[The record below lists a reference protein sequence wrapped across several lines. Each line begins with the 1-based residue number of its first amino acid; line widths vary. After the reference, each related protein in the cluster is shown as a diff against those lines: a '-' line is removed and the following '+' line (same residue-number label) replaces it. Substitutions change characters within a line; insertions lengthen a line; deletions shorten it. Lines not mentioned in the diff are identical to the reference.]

1 MTYCYSR
8 HCLFTKTA
16 ESYSFAGFLIN
27 FFLEQFLVRCVTIV
41 QIMAI
46 NAVFQSMT
54 YFLLSPFLVC
64 SEMWSSS
71 LLFHSTNSTAEDAH
85 VDYE

>member
-8 HCLFTKTA
+8 HCLFTETS

-27 FFLEQFLVRCVTIV
+27 FFLEHFLVRCVTIV

-46 NAVFQSMT
+46 NVVFQSMT
-54 YFLLSPFLVC
+54 CFFLSPFLVC
-64 SEMWSSS
+64 SKIWSSS
-71 LLFHSTNSTAEDAH
+71 LLFHSINPAAEDAH